1 MLLNNSLNFI
11 VSVVKGIQSLKKRL
25 ELVQY
30 FKNKIGSTGVLL
42 QQETYSY
49 SKVEQKWKEDFKVQ
63 FFF

>member
-42 QQETYSY
+42 LKETYSY